1 MLLVGNVRM
10 ILTMSSTLVA
20 SLIQGF
26 QVLSSPGRIVG
37 NVALLWKGWIASLLT
52 LYGYLSF
59 HALVKHFSRTHSD
72 HYPLILNTDPENHSN
87 PKPFRLE
94 SMWVKHSSFDN
105 LVYSH
110 QPSNSPNYL
119 ASLKNL
125 TNAII
130 IWNKRIFDNF
140 LIRKNKS
147 QQDWKVSKL
156 SSKVNTILTSHL
168 LKKSY
173 KMILMVFFLKRSN
186 TGQ

>member
-1 MLLVGNVRM
+1 MVISV
-10 ILTMSSTLVA
+10 
-20 SLIQGF
+20 
-26 QVLSSPGRIVG
+26 
-37 NVALLWKGWIASLLT
+37 
-52 LYGYLSF
+52 F
-59 HALVKHFSRTHSD
+59 HALVKHFSLTHSD

-105 LVYSH
+105 LVYNH

-168 LKKSY
+168 LKK
-173 KMILMVFFLKRSN
+173 ILQNDLNGLLLKEKQYWAMKSCISWINFGDANTSVFHYSTLKRRCAN
-186 TGQ
+186 KIFTLRNGAEI